1 MFESDLHAGTR
12 GEVLERGLSEAT
24 SDLIIV
30 NPTRAT
36 MREFVDAYQA
46 VPDPPSVSLFAD
58 AAPLKQ
64 LVEDFLIASALAD
77 MVAADAVTVRT
88 LGTVPRHSIMLSE
101 EFLVSLVE
109 SGGRICGLTTVEES
123 FVTGTYDEYRTRWA
137 DASSFS
143 LRTPP
148 LSHIRET
155 LADDIGQDVA
165 DDFDTVLGMLET
177 ARGNGDGLDEVTIAI
192 LAAANNSQLLYDI
205 SHWGEDIR
213 LASKATFSRSKNQL
227 EDAGLIDTGK
237 VPIEV
242 GRPRLRLELGDD
254 ELREAG
260 IEKVA
265 RRTLQLMD

>member
-192 LAAANNSQLLYDI
+192 LAGRTTASCCTTSATGARI
-205 SHWGEDIR
+205 SGW
-213 LASKATFSRSKNQL
+213 
-227 EDAGLIDTGK
+227 
-237 VPIEV
+237 P
-242 GRPRLRLELGDD
+242 
-254 ELREAG
+254 
-260 IEKVA
+260 A
-265 RRTLQLMD
+265 RRRSPGAKTSSRTQA